1 MSGPAAAAVGTRSSQ
16 ERARGGGGLC
26 GVGTALPPAGLW
38 AAGPHPRP
46 GCAAEAPRPRA
57 SLASCHLSLPVVGR
71 WGTGDGCALDPP
83 TRWPAGPQDP
93 GGFSAPE
100 LPTGAPTAGA
110 RSDMLTRLLPPA
122 RRPPPGARCVRVPA
136 FRRTWP
142 GDGWNLPR
150 RQPCWRPPLS
160 SPAPCGWLSRPPPS
174 ASSGRAHTD
183 TLSAATALCAQDS
196 CCRFCPREHVPASSR
211 VTLAHHSFPS

>member
-46 GCAAEAPRPRA
+46 GCAAQVEAPRPRA

-150 RQPCWRPPLS
+150 RQPCWRPPLP
-160 SPAPCGWLSRPPPS
+160 SPAPCGRLSRPPPS

-183 TLSAATALCAQDS
+183 TLSAATA
-196 CCRFCPREHVPASSR
+196 RFCPREHVPASSR